1 VATSRV
7 AYWVQALRQLGD
19 QVSRSMLTR
28 AEFWTDCLRR
38 AEIRRHEARRR
49 IGLWGQYSRSHGV
62 PSLDVLAHVTR
73 RVEAAVNGLSQ
84 AIRERSLPRTS
95 IADNDAVMESAPAI
109 RPTESGPAADN
120 GDTPLRSGF
129 LLEYEEQ
136 DFLTAVHCIC
146 TPGAQIHAN
155 TVYLSP

>member
-1 VATSRV
+1 MATSRV

-62 PSLDVLAHVTR
+62 PSLGVLAHVTW
-73 RVEAAVNGLSQ
+73 RVEAAG
-84 AIRERSLPRTS
+84 
-95 IADNDAVMESAPAI
+95 
-109 RPTESGPAADN
+109 RPTHDRRGPGKRPLP
-120 GDTPLRSGF
+120 GD
-129 LLEYEEQ
+129 
-136 DFLTAVHCIC
+136 
-146 TPGAQIHAN
+146 PGTEPAPNIN
-155 TVYLSP
+155 RR